1 MPLTADDIKFF
12 ASAKMT
18 DDPDAGGARGATVV
32 QDGTNTVFPGVT
44 DDDRLSGSA
53 RLRKVYPSTIATDNS
68 ALLSAAVSIHEVPS
82 DPKINGALFAYGDA
96 TTTRSQAE
104 QAVRGSVSHPVI
116 FIGNTA
122 SGSATW
128 SLGGTSAVFVNDANF
143 GQLLAGD
150 TVALLSPTG
159 VASLHVATTDYDNGI
174 NTISFAPAAPFA
186 GSGANN
192 FRKVEF
198 AGARAYGAVTTSA
211 AVSAS
216 DTVVPL
222 TGLWAQVVP
231 VDPAAPYPA
240 GELSTGIGSGWARY
254 TQGQVVCV
262 KAGDRATIFDLQA
275 RAPETV
281 SNSQTVDCGRT
292 NLAELTVTGS
302 NGLLIARF
310 LANGPVP
317 SGVGCTAN
325 LAAGTVNFT
334 SVGTYS
340 QPVTIRH
347 RIEEAVSILSLA
359 GVTATL
365 ATPLTR
371 AYPSGARFSTAA
383 PLGDLQAV
391 ESLRFSQQAWTKVWS
406 DNVIGNAAPMLY
418 DGSLALTSNG
428 AELDRWA
435 VVFTSATQFSL
446 FSERLGQVASG
457 NIATD
462 FTPLNPTTSQP
473 YFTLFAGGWR
483 TPAVGNVLRINTK
496 GSYAPVW
503 ALRSVQPGAAAG
515 TDRVTLKLR
524 GGVGA

>member
-12 ASAKMT
+12 AAKKMT
-18 DDPDAGGARGATVV
+18 DDADAGGARGATVL
-32 QDGTNTVFPGVT
+32 QDGTNNVFPGVT
-44 DDDRLSGSA
+44 EDERLSGSA

-82 DPKINGALFAYGDA
+82 DPKIHGALFAYGDA
-96 TTTRSQAE
+96 TTTRAQFEA
-104 QAVRGSVSHPVI
+104 
-116 FIGNTA
+116 
-122 SGSATW
+122 
-128 SLGGTSAVFVNDANF
+128 
-143 GQLLAGD
+143 
-150 TVALLSPTG
+150 ALR
-159 VASLHVATTDYDNGI
+159 ASLPTRSWTN
-174 NTISFAPAAPFA
+174 NETISIGGQITYIPPNTPAVDVQVGDHFLFEAAGVVAHRARVTAVNQAAPAAPGSIQFA
-186 GSGANN
+186 PAFAAGGAGKSR
-192 FRKVEF
+192 FTPSLL
-198 AGARAYGAVTTSA
+198 RAYATTVTTA
-211 AVSAS
+211 ALNVS

-222 TGLWAQVVP
+222 ASNWAQVVP
-231 VDPAAPYPA
+231 VDPTAAYPVV
-240 GELSTGIGSGWARY
+240 ELTNGIGSGWAQHTR
-254 TQGQVVCV
+254 GQVPCV
-262 KAGDRATIFDLQA
+262 EAGDRATIFDVQA

-281 SNSQTVDCGRT
+281 SNSQTIDCGRT

-334 SVGTYS
+334 AVGTYS

-347 RIEEAVSILSLA
+347 RIEEVVSVLSLS

-391 ESLRFSQQAWTKVWS
+391 ETLRFSQQAWTKVWS
-406 DNVIGNAAPMLY
+406 DNVIGNAAPQLY
-418 DGSLALTSNG
+418 DGSLALTSDG

-435 VVFTSATQFSL
+435 IVFTSATQFSL

-457 NIATD
+457 NVATD

-503 ALRSVQPGAAAG
+503 ALRSVRPGAAAG
-515 TDRVTLKLR
+515 TDRVALKLR